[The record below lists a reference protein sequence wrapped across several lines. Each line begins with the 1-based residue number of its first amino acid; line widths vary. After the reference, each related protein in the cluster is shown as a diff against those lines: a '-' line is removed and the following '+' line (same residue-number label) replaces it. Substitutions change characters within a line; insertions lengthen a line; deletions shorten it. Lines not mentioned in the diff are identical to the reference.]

1 MPEWRSAGGES
12 GDTLGAMSEPRRS
25 QRRGVSPLLVL
36 GVCVLVL
43 ALTGAGWAWWRFS
56 AAPAAAEEAAAER
69 ITELRQRWQSGA
81 EAELAPASTQWIL
94 RIPALGED
102 WEWPITVGVDQDSLA
117 DAVGWYPRTAQP
129 GQVGNFVVA
138 GGCIAGAEPFRH
150 LLDVATGDEVV
161 VETRDAVHG
170 YEVVVGG
177 GDLTVDADDS
187 WVLDP
192 VPGQVEAEPM
202 QALITLTTCE
212 DLYPTRDR
220 MVLFGTLTTTETK

>member
-1 MPEWRSAGGES
+1 MATES

-43 ALTGAGWAWWRFS
+43 ALAGAGWAWWRYS
-56 AAPAAAEEAAAER
+56 AAPAAAEEAATQR
-69 ITELRQRWQSGA
+69 ITELRTNWQDGTVSQL
-81 EAELAPASTQWIL
+81 ESASTQWLL

-102 WEWPITVGVDQDSLA
+102 WEWPVAVGVEPDSLA

-129 GQVGNFVVA
+129 GQIGNFALA

-161 VETRDAVHG
+161 VETRDAVHH
-170 YEVVVGG
+170 YEIVVGG
-177 GDLTVDADDS
+177 GELTVDAADS

-192 VPGQVEAEPM
+192 VPGQVEAEPT

-212 DLYPTRDR
+212 DLYPTSDR
-220 MVLFGTLTTTETK
+220 MVLFGHLTATQTK